1 MYRFSPSIFHTQP
14 EIPREGLNI
23 MVDHSRKRHIRATVV
38 QQLPAESSNA
48 RQMLQLT
55 DTIVLTSTGGFLQ
68 WLMRIRGLLLAI
80 LAALMAIP
88 LTAFAQT
95 PWGQGDNPAAT
106 QADAWFD
113 NYQFR
118 DGENLGRLRIHYAT
132 LGTPHRG
139 TDGEVDN
146 AVLLL
151 HWTGSDGRALLTPT
165 YMKALFDAGRPL
177 DAQRYYLIF
186 PDSVGHGRSSKPSD
200 GLRNNFPHYGYAD
213 MVDLQHRLV
222 TQTLAIHKLHAILG
236 VSMGG
241 MNAWQWA
248 ETYPEEVEGV
258 MPVVSL
264 PTGVAGRNL
273 LWRRM
278 AVRYIQEDP
287 AWNDGVY
294 TKPFRGWVQAYQL
307 LRMMIDGVPH
317 LQNVVRDGKDADK
330 FLDAA
335 ATQSLSA
342 DANDVMYSLRSST
355 DYDSESG
362 LAGIHAKLFALNF
375 TDDEFN
381 PDSLQILQRLTP
393 RVSGARYLAQPGTAD
408 SFGHLTMAH
417 PELWSQ
423 HVDRFMNWLE
433 NR

>member
-1 MYRFSPSIFHTQP
+1 MID
-14 EIPREGLNI
+14 N
-23 MVDHSRKRHIRATVV
+23 SRKSSMRAVLPL
-38 QQLPAESSNA
+38 QLPLSEAA
-48 RQMLQLT
+48 KAPQMLQGR
-55 DTIVLTSTGGFLQ
+55 VVTG
-68 WLMRIRGLLLAI
+68 RIRLEAIGFVQLPERSKHFLMAALLAVF
-80 LAALMAIP
+80 AAIP
-88 LTAFAQT
+88 LTVLAQT

-113 NYQFR
+113 NYRFR
-118 DGENLGRLRIHYAT
+118 DGEKLARVRIHYAT
-132 LGTPHRG
+132 LGTPHRRA
-139 TDGEVDN
+139 DGEIDN
-146 AVLLL
+146 AVMLL
-151 HWTGSDGRALLTPT
+151 HWTGADGRALLTPT
-165 YMKALFDAGRPL
+165 YMKALFDPGRPL

-186 PDSVGHGRSSKPSD
+186 PDGVGHGRSSKPSD
-200 GLRNNFPHYGYAD
+200 GLRIKFPRYGYAD

-222 TQTLAIHKLHAILG
+222 TQTLGIHKLHAIVG

-241 MNAWQWA
+241 MNVWQWA
-248 ETYPEEVEGV
+248 EAYPEEVEGV

-264 PTGVAGRNL
+264 PTRVAGRNL
-273 LWRRM
+273 VWRRL

-287 AWNDGVY
+287 AWHDGTY

-317 LQNVVRDGKDADK
+317 LQNTVRDGKDADD

-342 DANDVMYSLRSST
+342 DANDVMYSLRSSA
-355 DYDSESG
+355 DYDPEPG
-362 LAGIHAKLFALNF
+362 LAGIRAKLFALNF

-393 RVSGARYLAQPGTAD
+393 RVPRARYFVQPGTAD

-423 HVDRFMNWLE
+423 HVEAFMNWLE
-433 NR
+433 NER